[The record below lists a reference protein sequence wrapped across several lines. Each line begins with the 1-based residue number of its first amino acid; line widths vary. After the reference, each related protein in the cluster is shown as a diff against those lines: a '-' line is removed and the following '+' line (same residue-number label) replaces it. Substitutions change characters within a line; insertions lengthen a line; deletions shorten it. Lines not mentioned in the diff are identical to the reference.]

1 MAKRH
6 LRLIHSKPE
15 EVAAQIRRLETA
27 GYRVDAGP
35 IRTAADLRRLRDQP
49 PDAVVIDVSR
59 AFAHGRDI
67 GLALRQIKQTR
78 PVPLVFVEADRAKTA
93 RLRNVLPDSVS
104 CPWTRLRGTLSRVI
118 AHPPRDPAKPAS
130 LLAGYSGTP
139 LLQKL
144 GIKDGTVVVLAQA
157 PEGFERTLGTLPP
170 GVTLRRQNRGTR
182 DVTLWFT
189 RSKKALDEG
198 IRRVAAAVGNGRLW
212 IIWPKRTSP
221 IAGDH
226 TETDV
231 RRVGLD
237 AGLVDYKICAVDADW
252 SGLQFV
258 RRRPRS

>member
-1 MAKRH
+1 MAKRRV
-6 LRLIHSKPE
+6 RLIHRKPE

-35 IRTAADLRRLRDQP
+35 IRNAADLRRLRERP
-49 PDAVVIDVSR
+49 PDAAVIDVSR

-67 GLALRQIKQTR
+67 GLALRQFKQTR
-78 PVPLVFVEADRAKTA
+78 RVPLVFVEADRVKTA

-104 CPWTRLRGTLSRVI
+104 CPWTRLRSTLSRAI
-118 AHPPRDPAKPAS
+118 ANPPLNPKKPTS

-139 LLQKL
+139 LLKKL
-144 GIKDGTVVVLAQA
+144 GITDDMVVVLAQA
-157 PEGFERTLGTLPP
+157 PDGFERTLGTLPS

-189 RSKKALDEG
+189 RSRKALDDG
-198 IRRVAAAVGNGRLW
+198 IRRVVSAVGDGRLW
-212 IIWPKRTSP
+212 IVWPKRASP
-221 IAGDH
+221 LAGDH

-231 RRVGLD
+231 RSVGLE

-258 RRRPRS
+258 RRRAQS